1 MLQVGTLQ
9 SREGQPRSPWW
20 SDSFLLLS
28 TVKFHRA
35 YKFPVVL
42 VQVQILIQC
51 GEVWLRLGISNKLPR
66 DDNTVTWDHTEKS
79 EAPANSSGDALSS
92 IYQLVSV
99 QAQL

>member
-28 TVKFHRA
+28 TVN
-35 YKFPVVL
+35 
-42 VQVQILIQC
+42 QQILIQC